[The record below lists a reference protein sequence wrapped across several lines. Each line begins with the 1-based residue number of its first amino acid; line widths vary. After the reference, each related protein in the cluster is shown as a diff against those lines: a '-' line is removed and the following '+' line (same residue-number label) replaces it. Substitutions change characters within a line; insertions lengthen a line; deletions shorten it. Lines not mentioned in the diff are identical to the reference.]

1 MSKLLNSVLDR
12 ISENNNEYR
21 GILRNLNNAIE
32 EATTSLVGNIVA
44 TSSYSADFSDTL
56 ISSKDR
62 LVNPITKQIESYAIK
77 DLRSVEMVNEQ
88 FVEKINDK
96 LDNANITSKEEKD
109 AFTNNLNVLLNEKY
123 LQIVKIK
130 RVDFIN
136 ENGVNEE
143 VENVINDFT
152 SYLKTL
158 ASFDDESLNNL
169 LNDYKKEIYNLISKT
184 IKEISD
190 LYLNNFV
197 NEVSSSLNGAIDFDV
212 PVIESEPEEEFRP
225 FIPEINPV
233 PEVDIPVSVNE
244 ELKED
249 EFVSTDA
256 FVIPEI
262 SVVEEDVN
270 VVEEPV
276 IPEIPSIPEINAEEV
291 ALDIPEVPEV
301 PVTLDEEDVN
311 ELEVKPIEPIEIK
324 EEVPKRS
331 YDVEEILKIAK
342 SPIVTMPEEKEN
354 KNDYINVEPIIAT
367 KESDTMES
375 EFNER
380 EIVQEMIR
388 RLTKRL
394 AEIDDRKKKYE
405 IEQSKLEE
413 DESFVNNLIESS
425 NNKKAELD
433 EFEQELDNKEQEL
446 SNKKKELDKKIND
459 VMPFANAVLNT
470 EKES

>member
-32 EATTSLVGNIVA
+32 EYTTSLVGNIVA

-56 ISSKDR
+56 ISSKEK
-62 LVNPITKQIESYAIK
+62 LVNPITKQIESYSIK
-77 DLRSVEMVNEQ
+77 DLRSVETVNEQ

-96 LDNANITSKEEKD
+96 LENANITSKEEKE

-143 VENVINDFT
+143 IERVINDFA
-152 SYLKTL
+152 SYIKTL
-158 ASFDDESLNNL
+158 SSFDEEALNNL
-169 LNDYKKEIYNLISKT
+169 LNDYKKDIYNLISKA

-197 NEVSSSLNGAIDFDV
+197 NEVSTSLNGAIDFDV

-244 ELKED
+244 EIMGD
-249 EFVSTDA
+249 E

-262 SVVEEDVN
+262 PKIEEETDIIK
-270 VVEEPV
+270 ET
-276 IPEIPSIPEINAEEV
+276 EIPSVPEINSEEV
-291 ALDIPEVPEV
+291 TLVIPEVPEV
-301 PVTLDEEDVN
+301 SEELKEEEVN

-342 SPIVTMPEEKEN
+342 SPIVTMPEVHEK
-354 KNDYINVEPIIAT
+354 KNDYVNVEPIIAS

-388 RLTKRL
+388 RLTNRL
-394 AEIDDRKKKYE
+394 NEIDDRKKKYE
-405 IEQSKLEE
+405 AEQSKLEE
-413 DESFVNNLIESS
+413 DETFVNNLIESS

-433 EFEQELDNKEQEL
+433 GFEQELNAKQQEL
-446 SNKKKELDKKIND
+446 ANKRKELDKKIND

>member
-32 EATTSLVGNIVA
+32 EYTTSLVGNIVA

-56 ISSKDR
+56 ISSKEK
-62 LVNPITKQIESYAIK
+62 LVNPITKQIESYSIK
-77 DLRSVEMVNEQ
+77 DLRSVETVNEQ

-96 LDNANITSKEEKD
+96 LENANITSKEEKE

-143 VENVINDFT
+143 IERVINDFA
-152 SYLKTL
+152 SYIKTL
-158 ASFDDESLNNL
+158 SSFDEEALNNL
-169 LNDYKKEIYNLISKT
+169 LNDYKKDIYNLISKA

-197 NEVSSSLNGAIDFDV
+197 NEVSTSLNGAIDFDV

-233 PEVDIPVSVNE
+233 PEVDIPVSVTE
-244 ELKED
+244 EIMGD
-249 EFVSTDA
+249 E

-262 SVVEEDVN
+262 PKIEEETDIIK
-270 VVEEPV
+270 ET
-276 IPEIPSIPEINAEEV
+276 EIPSVPEINSEEGTLV
-291 ALDIPEVPEV
+291 IPEVPEV
-301 PVTLDEEDVN
+301 SEELKEEEVN

-342 SPIVTMPEEKEN
+342 SPIVTMPEVHEK
-354 KNDYINVEPIIAT
+354 KNDYVNVEPIIAS

-388 RLTKRL
+388 RLTNRL
-394 AEIDDRKKKYE
+394 NEIDDRKKKYE
-405 IEQSKLEE
+405 AEQSKLEE
-413 DESFVNNLIESS
+413 DETFVNNLIESS

-433 EFEQELDNKEQEL
+433 GFEQELNAKQQEL
-446 SNKKKELDKKIND
+446 ANKRKELDKKIND

>member
-32 EATTSLVGNIVA
+32 EYTTSLVGNIVA

-56 ISSKDR
+56 ISSKEK
-62 LVNPITKQIESYAIK
+62 LVNPITKQIESYSIK
-77 DLRSVEMVNEQ
+77 DLRSVETVNEQ

-96 LDNANITSKEEKD
+96 LENANITSKEEKE

-143 VENVINDFT
+143 IERVINDFA
-152 SYLKTL
+152 SYIKTL
-158 ASFDDESLNNL
+158 SSFDEEALNNL
-169 LNDYKKEIYNLISKT
+169 LNDYKKDIYNLISKA

-197 NEVSSSLNGAIDFDV
+197 NEVSTSLNGAIDFDV

-244 ELKED
+244 EIMGD
-249 EFVSTDA
+249 E

-262 SVVEEDVN
+262 PKIEEETDVIK
-270 VVEEPV
+270 ET
-276 IPEIPSIPEINAEEV
+276 EIPSVPEINSEEV
-291 ALDIPEVPEV
+291 TLVIPEVPEV
-301 PVTLDEEDVN
+301 SEELKEEEVN

-342 SPIVTMPEEKEN
+342 SPIVTMPEVHEK
-354 KNDYINVEPIIAT
+354 KNDYVNVEPIIAS

-388 RLTKRL
+388 RLTNRL
-394 AEIDDRKKKYE
+394 NEIDDRKKKYE
-405 IEQSKLEE
+405 AEQSKLEE
-413 DESFVNNLIESS
+413 DETFVNNLIESS

-433 EFEQELDNKEQEL
+433 GFEQELNAKQQEL
-446 SNKKKELDKKIND
+446 ANKRKELDKKIND

>member
-32 EATTSLVGNIVA
+32 EYTTSLVGNIVA

-56 ISSKDR
+56 ISSKEK
-62 LVNPITKQIESYAIK
+62 LVNPITKQIESYSIK
-77 DLRSVEMVNEQ
+77 DLRSVETVNEQ

-96 LDNANITSKEEKD
+96 LENANITSKEEKE

-143 VENVINDFT
+143 IERVINDFA
-152 SYLKTL
+152 SYIKTL
-158 ASFDDESLNNL
+158 SSSDEEALNNL
-169 LNDYKKEIYNLISKT
+169 LNDYKKDIYNLISKA

-197 NEVSSSLNGAIDFDV
+197 NEVSTSLNGAIDFDV

-244 ELKED
+244 EIMGD
-249 EFVSTDA
+249 E

-262 SVVEEDVN
+262 PKIEEETDVIK
-270 VVEEPV
+270 ET
-276 IPEIPSIPEINAEEV
+276 EIPSVPEINSEEV
-291 ALDIPEVPEV
+291 TLVIPEVPEV
-301 PVTLDEEDVN
+301 SEELKEEEVN

-342 SPIVTMPEEKEN
+342 SPIVTMPEVHEK
-354 KNDYINVEPIIAT
+354 KNDYVNVEPIIAS

-388 RLTKRL
+388 RLTNRL
-394 AEIDDRKKKYE
+394 NEIDDRKKKYE
-405 IEQSKLEE
+405 AEQSKLEE
-413 DESFVNNLIESS
+413 DETFVNNLIESS

-433 EFEQELDNKEQEL
+433 GFEQELNAKQQEL
-446 SNKKKELDKKIND
+446 ANKRKELDKKIND

>member
-32 EATTSLVGNIVA
+32 EYTTSLVGNIVA

-56 ISSKDR
+56 ISSKEK
-62 LVNPITKQIESYAIK
+62 LVNPITKQIESYSIK
-77 DLRSVEMVNEQ
+77 DLRSVETVNEQ

-96 LDNANITSKEEKD
+96 LENANITSKEEKE

-136 ENGVNEE
+136 ESGVNEE
-143 VENVINDFT
+143 IERVINDFA
-152 SYLKTL
+152 SYIKTL
-158 ASFDDESLNNL
+158 SSFDEEALNNL
-169 LNDYKKEIYNLISKT
+169 LNDYKKDIYNLISKA

-197 NEVSSSLNGAIDFDV
+197 NEVSTSLNGAIDFDV

-244 ELKED
+244 EIMGD
-249 EFVSTDA
+249 E

-262 SVVEEDVN
+262 PKIEEETDVIK
-270 VVEEPV
+270 ET
-276 IPEIPSIPEINAEEV
+276 EIPSVPEINSEEV
-291 ALDIPEVPEV
+291 TLVIPEVPEV
-301 PVTLDEEDVN
+301 SEELKEEEVN

-342 SPIVTMPEEKEN
+342 SPIVTMPEVHEK
-354 KNDYINVEPIIAT
+354 KNDYVNVEPIIAS

-388 RLTKRL
+388 RLTNRL
-394 AEIDDRKKKYE
+394 NEIDDRKKKYE
-405 IEQSKLEE
+405 AEQSKLEE
-413 DESFVNNLIESS
+413 DETFVNNLIESS

-433 EFEQELDNKEQEL
+433 GFEQELNAKQQEL
-446 SNKKKELDKKIND
+446 ANKRKELDKKIND

>member
-32 EATTSLVGNIVA
+32 EYTTSLVGNIVA

-56 ISSKDR
+56 ISSKEK
-62 LVNPITKQIESYAIK
+62 LVNPITKQIESYSIK
-77 DLRSVEMVNEQ
+77 DLRSVETVNEQ

-96 LDNANITSKEEKD
+96 LENANITSKEEKD

-143 VENVINDFT
+143 IERVINDFA
-152 SYLKTL
+152 SYIKTL
-158 ASFDDESLNNL
+158 SSFDEEALNNL
-169 LNDYKKEIYNLISKT
+169 LNDYKKDIYNLISKA

-197 NEVSSSLNGAIDFDV
+197 NEVSTSLNGAIDFDV

-244 ELKED
+244 EIMGD
-249 EFVSTDA
+249 E

-262 SVVEEDVN
+262 PKIEEETDIIK
-270 VVEEPV
+270 ET
-276 IPEIPSIPEINAEEV
+276 EIPSVPEINSEEV
-291 ALDIPEVPEV
+291 TLVIPEVPEV
-301 PVTLDEEDVN
+301 SEELKEEEVN

-342 SPIVTMPEEKEN
+342 SPIVTMPEVHEK
-354 KNDYINVEPIIAT
+354 KNDYVNVEPIIAS

-405 IEQSKLEE
+405 LEQSKLEE
-413 DESFVNNLIESS
+413 DETFVNNLIESS

-433 EFEQELDNKEQEL
+433 GFEQELNVKQQEL
-446 SNKKKELDKKIND
+446 ANKRKELDKKIND

>member
-32 EATTSLVGNIVA
+32 EYTTSLVGNIVA

-56 ISSKDR
+56 ISSKEK
-62 LVNPITKQIESYAIK
+62 LVNPITKQIESYSIK
-77 DLRSVEMVNEQ
+77 DLRSVETVNEQ

-96 LDNANITSKEEKD
+96 LENANITSKEEKE

-143 VENVINDFT
+143 IERVINDFA
-152 SYLKTL
+152 SYIKTL
-158 ASFDDESLNNL
+158 SSFDEEALNNL
-169 LNDYKKEIYNLISKT
+169 LNDYKKDIYNLISKV

-197 NEVSSSLNGAIDFDV
+197 NEVSTSLNGAIDFDV

-244 ELKED
+244 EIMGD
-249 EFVSTDA
+249 E

-262 SVVEEDVN
+262 PKIEEETDIIK
-270 VVEEPV
+270 ET
-276 IPEIPSIPEINAEEV
+276 EIPSVPEINSEEGTLV
-291 ALDIPEVPEV
+291 IPEVPEV
-301 PVTLDEEDVN
+301 SEELKEEEVN

-342 SPIVTMPEEKEN
+342 SPIVTMPEVHEK
-354 KNDYINVEPIIAT
+354 KNDYVNVEPIIAS

-388 RLTKRL
+388 RLTNRL
-394 AEIDDRKKKYE
+394 NEIDDRKKKYE
-405 IEQSKLEE
+405 AEQSKLEE
-413 DESFVNNLIESS
+413 DETFVNNLIESS

-433 EFEQELDNKEQEL
+433 GFEQELNAKQQEL
-446 SNKKKELDKKIND
+446 ANKRKELDKKIND

>member
-32 EATTSLVGNIVA
+32 EYTTSLVGNIVA

-56 ISSKDR
+56 ISSKEK
-62 LVNPITKQIESYAIK
+62 LVNPITKQIESYSIK
-77 DLRSVEMVNEQ
+77 DLRSVETVNEQ

-96 LDNANITSKEEKD
+96 LENANITSKEEKE

-143 VENVINDFT
+143 IERVINDFA
-152 SYLKTL
+152 SYIKTL
-158 ASFDDESLNNL
+158 SSFDEEALNNL
-169 LNDYKKEIYNLISKT
+169 LNDYKKDIYNLISKA

-197 NEVSSSLNGAIDFDV
+197 NEVSTSLNGAIDFDV

-244 ELKED
+244 EIMGD
-249 EFVSTDA
+249 E

-262 SVVEEDVN
+262 PKIEEETDIIK
-270 VVEEPV
+270 ET
-276 IPEIPSIPEINAEEV
+276 EIPSVPEINSEEV
-291 ALDIPEVPEV
+291 TLVIPEVPEV
-301 PVTLDEEDVN
+301 SEELKEEEVN

-342 SPIVTMPEEKEN
+342 SPIVTMPEVHEK
-354 KNDYINVEPIIAT
+354 KNDYVNVEPIIAS

-388 RLTKRL
+388 RLTNRL
-394 AEIDDRKKKYE
+394 NEIDDRKKKYE
-405 IEQSKLEE
+405 AEQFKLEE
-413 DESFVNNLIESS
+413 DETFVNNLIESS

-433 EFEQELDNKEQEL
+433 GFEQELNAKQQEL
-446 SNKKKELDKKIND
+446 ANKRKELDKKIND

>member
-32 EATTSLVGNIVA
+32 EYTTSLVGNIVA

-56 ISSKDR
+56 ISYKEK
-62 LVNPITKQIESYAIK
+62 LVNPITKQIESYSIK
-77 DLRSVEMVNEQ
+77 DLRSVETVNEQ

-96 LDNANITSKEEKD
+96 LENANITSKEEKE

-143 VENVINDFT
+143 IERVINDFA
-152 SYLKTL
+152 SYIKTL
-158 ASFDDESLNNL
+158 SSFDEEALNNL
-169 LNDYKKEIYNLISKT
+169 LNDYKKDIYNLISKA

-197 NEVSSSLNGAIDFDV
+197 NEVSTSLNGAIDFDV

-244 ELKED
+244 EIMGD
-249 EFVSTDA
+249 E

-262 SVVEEDVN
+262 PKIEEETDIIK
-270 VVEEPV
+270 ET
-276 IPEIPSIPEINAEEV
+276 EIPSVPEINSEEGTLV
-291 ALDIPEVPEV
+291 IPEVPEV
-301 PVTLDEEDVN
+301 SEELKEEEVN

-342 SPIVTMPEEKEN
+342 SPIVTMPEVHEK
-354 KNDYINVEPIIAT
+354 KNDYVNVEPIIAS

-388 RLTKRL
+388 RLTNRL
-394 AEIDDRKKKYE
+394 NEIDDRKKKYE
-405 IEQSKLEE
+405 AEQSKLEE
-413 DESFVNNLIESS
+413 DETFVNNLIESS

-433 EFEQELDNKEQEL
+433 GFEQELNAKQQEL
-446 SNKKKELDKKIND
+446 ANKRKELDKKIND

>member
-32 EATTSLVGNIVA
+32 EYTTSLVGNIVA

-56 ISSKDR
+56 ISSKEK
-62 LVNPITKQIESYAIK
+62 LVNPITKQIESYSIK
-77 DLRSVEMVNEQ
+77 DLRSVETVNEQ

-96 LDNANITSKEEKD
+96 LENANITSKEEKE

-143 VENVINDFT
+143 IERVINDFA
-152 SYLKTL
+152 SYIKTL
-158 ASFDDESLNNL
+158 SSFDEEALNNL
-169 LNDYKKEIYNLISKT
+169 LNDYKKDIYNLISKA

-197 NEVSSSLNGAIDFDV
+197 NEVSTSLNGAIDFDV

-233 PEVDIPVSVNE
+233 PEVDIPASVNE
-244 ELKED
+244 EIMGD
-249 EFVSTDA
+249 E

-262 SVVEEDVN
+262 PKIEEETDVIK
-270 VVEEPV
+270 ET
-276 IPEIPSIPEINAEEV
+276 EIPSVPEINSEEV
-291 ALDIPEVPEV
+291 TLVIPEVPEV
-301 PVTLDEEDVN
+301 SEELKEEEVN

-342 SPIVTMPEEKEN
+342 SPIVTMPEVHEK
-354 KNDYINVEPIIAT
+354 KNDYVNVEPIIAS

-388 RLTKRL
+388 RLTNRL
-394 AEIDDRKKKYE
+394 NEIDDRKKKYE
-405 IEQSKLEE
+405 AEQSKLEE
-413 DESFVNNLIESS
+413 DETFVNNLIESS

-433 EFEQELDNKEQEL
+433 GFEQELNAKQQEL
-446 SNKKKELDKKIND
+446 ANKRKELDKKIND

>member
-1 MSKLLNSVLDR
+1 M
-12 ISENNNEYR
+12 
-21 GILRNLNNAIE
+21 
-32 EATTSLVGNIVA
+32 
-44 TSSYSADFSDTL
+44 
-56 ISSKDR
+56 
-62 LVNPITKQIESYAIK
+62 
-77 DLRSVEMVNEQ
+77 
-88 FVEKINDK
+88 
-96 LDNANITSKEEKD
+96 
-109 AFTNNLNVLLNEKY
+109 
-123 LQIVKIK
+123 
-130 RVDFIN
+130 
-136 ENGVNEE
+136 
-143 VENVINDFT
+143 INDFA
-152 SYLKTL
+152 SYIKTL
-158 ASFDDESLNNL
+158 SSFDEEALNNL
-169 LNDYKKEIYNLISKT
+169 LNDYKKDIYNLISKA

-197 NEVSSSLNGAIDFDV
+197 NEVSTSLNGAIDFDV

-244 ELKED
+244 EIMGD
-249 EFVSTDA
+249 E

-262 SVVEEDVN
+262 PKIEEETDVIK
-270 VVEEPV
+270 ET
-276 IPEIPSIPEINAEEV
+276 EIPSVPEINSEEV
-291 ALDIPEVPEV
+291 TLVIPEVPEV
-301 PVTLDEEDVN
+301 SEELKEEEVN

-342 SPIVTMPEEKEN
+342 SPIVTMPEVHEK
-354 KNDYINVEPIIAT
+354 KNDYVNVEPIIAS

-405 IEQSKLEE
+405 LEQSKLEE
-413 DESFVNNLIESS
+413 DETFVNNLIESS

-433 EFEQELDNKEQEL
+433 GFEQELNVKQQEL
-446 SNKKKELDKKIND
+446 ANKRKELDKKIND

>member
-32 EATTSLVGNIVA
+32 EYTTSLVGNIVA

-56 ISSKDR
+56 ISSKEK
-62 LVNPITKQIESYAIK
+62 LVNPITKQIESYSIK
-77 DLRSVEMVNEQ
+77 DLRSVETVNEQ

-96 LDNANITSKEEKD
+96 LENANITSKEEKE

-143 VENVINDFT
+143 IERVINDFA
-152 SYLKTL
+152 SYIKTL
-158 ASFDDESLNNL
+158 SSFDEEALNNL
-169 LNDYKKEIYNLISKT
+169 LNDYKKDIYNLISKA

-197 NEVSSSLNGAIDFDV
+197 NEVSTSLNGAIDFDV

-244 ELKED
+244 EIMGD
-249 EFVSTDA
+249 E

-262 SVVEEDVN
+262 PKIEEETDVIK
-270 VVEEPV
+270 ET
-276 IPEIPSIPEINAEEV
+276 EIPSIPEINTEEIT
-291 ALDIPEVPEV
+291 LDIPEVPEV
-301 PVTLDEEDVN
+301 SEELKEEEVN

-342 SPIVTMPEEKEN
+342 SPIVTMPEVHEK
-354 KNDYINVEPIIAT
+354 KNDYVNVEPIIAS

-388 RLTKRL
+388 RLTNRL
-394 AEIDDRKKKYE
+394 NEIDDRKKKYE
-405 IEQSKLEE
+405 AEQSKLEE
-413 DESFVNNLIESS
+413 DETFVNNLIESS

-433 EFEQELDNKEQEL
+433 EFEQELNAKQQEL
-446 SNKKKELDKKIND
+446 ANKRKELDKKIND

>member
-32 EATTSLVGNIVA
+32 EYTTSLVGNIVA

-56 ISSKDR
+56 ISSKEK
-62 LVNPITKQIESYAIK
+62 LVNPITKQIESYSIK
-77 DLRSVEMVNEQ
+77 DLRSVETVNEQ

-96 LDNANITSKEEKD
+96 LENANITSKEEKE

-143 VENVINDFT
+143 IERVINDFA
-152 SYLKTL
+152 SYIKTL
-158 ASFDDESLNNL
+158 SSFDEEALNNL
-169 LNDYKKEIYNLISKT
+169 LNDYKKDIYNLISKA

-197 NEVSSSLNGAIDFDV
+197 NEVSTSLNGAIDFDV

-244 ELKED
+244 EIMGD
-249 EFVSTDA
+249 E

-262 SVVEEDVN
+262 PKIEEETDIIK
-270 VVEEPV
+270 ET
-276 IPEIPSIPEINAEEV
+276 EIPSVPEINSEEGTLV
-291 ALDIPEVPEV
+291 IPEVPEV
-301 PVTLDEEDVN
+301 SEELKEEEVN

-342 SPIVTMPEEKEN
+342 SPIVTMPEVHEK
-354 KNDYINVEPIIAT
+354 KNDYVNVEPIIAS

-388 RLTKRL
+388 RLTNRL
-394 AEIDDRKKKYE
+394 NEIDDRKKKYE
-405 IEQSKLEE
+405 AEQSKLEE
-413 DESFVNNLIESS
+413 DETFVNNLIESS

-433 EFEQELDNKEQEL
+433 GFEQELNAKQQEL
-446 SNKKKELDKKIND
+446 ANKRKELDKKIND

>member
-32 EATTSLVGNIVA
+32 EYTTSLVGNIVA

-56 ISSKDR
+56 ISSKEK
-62 LVNPITKQIESYAIK
+62 LVNPITKQIESYSIK
-77 DLRSVEMVNEQ
+77 DLRSVETVNEQ

-96 LDNANITSKEEKD
+96 LENANITSKEEKE

-143 VENVINDFT
+143 IERVINDFA
-152 SYLKTL
+152 SYIKTL
-158 ASFDDESLNNL
+158 SSFDEEALNNL
-169 LNDYKKEIYNLISKT
+169 LNDYKKDIYNLISKA

-197 NEVSSSLNGAIDFDV
+197 NEVSTSLNGAIDFDV

-225 FIPEINPV
+225 FIPEINSV

-244 ELKED
+244 EIMGD
-249 EFVSTDA
+249 E

-262 SVVEEDVN
+262 PKIEEETDIIK
-270 VVEEPV
+270 ET
-276 IPEIPSIPEINAEEV
+276 EIPSVPEINSEEGTLV
-291 ALDIPEVPEV
+291 IPEVPEV
-301 PVTLDEEDVN
+301 SEELKEEEVN

-342 SPIVTMPEEKEN
+342 SPIVTMPEVHEK
-354 KNDYINVEPIIAT
+354 KNDYVNVEPIIAS

-388 RLTKRL
+388 RLTNRL
-394 AEIDDRKKKYE
+394 NEIDDRKKKYE
-405 IEQSKLEE
+405 AEQSKLEE
-413 DESFVNNLIESS
+413 DETFVNNLIESS

-433 EFEQELDNKEQEL
+433 GFEQELNAKQQEL
-446 SNKKKELDKKIND
+446 ANKRKELDKKIND